1 MRARKK
7 KGAQVSLFSPL
18 FFFLFSLKHATLF
31 LFLVLAKRR
40 KGNTGQ
46 PVRSKERWG
55 KRRRRKSRKSG
66 E

>member
-1 MRARKK
+1 
-7 KGAQVSLFSPL
+7 
-18 FFFLFSLKHATLF
+18 
-31 LFLVLAKRR
+31 LVLAKRR